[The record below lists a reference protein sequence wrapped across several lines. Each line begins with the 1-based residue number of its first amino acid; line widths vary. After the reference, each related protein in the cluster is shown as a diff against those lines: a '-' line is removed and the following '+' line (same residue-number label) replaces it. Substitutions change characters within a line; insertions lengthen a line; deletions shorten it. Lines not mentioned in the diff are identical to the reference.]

1 VNTHERRKLLVPKP
15 SPDTEHEIMVQ
26 LERPVTFLENQKS
39 ISVRIMYVPDRLVLP
54 NEILE
59 IYFNAI
65 ANANYKSLE
74 SLAVEIL
81 DDVNNEIVPRWVQ
94 IDISALGESG
104 AEEINT
110 HVTTIDRQ
118 PYWDNPSLLSRINK

>member
-1 VNTHERRKLLVPKP
+1 
-15 SPDTEHEIMVQ
+15 MVQ
-26 LERPVTFLENQKS
+26 LVRPVTFLENQKS

-59 IYFNAI
+59 NYFNAI

-110 HVTTIDRQ
+110 HVTTIERQ